1 MTQFDP
7 YQLQDPNYT
16 PPIEDVRVGFG
27 PRFGAFII
35 DALITMAIAVIVAM
49 IFMSLGLKPSLYG
62 EEELDQM
69 LSVYKMF
76 GIGGSEMS
84 MIMDFVG
91 TIAVASIVVAFAYSL
106 IELMW
111 GTSPGKMTLGLQ
123 IARPDGTRGDL
134 SLYAKR
140 WAVKHIKEILQFASF
155 IGTIAIL
162 QTIGGVLGFVIF
174 IGYFFVF
181 SDARM
186 TLHDRIAQSAVFRKR
201 DIKG

>member
-1 MTQFDP
+1 MTQYDP

-35 DALITMAIAVIVAM
+35 DALIAIAISVIVAM
-49 IFMSLGLKPSLYG
+49 VFMSLGVKTSVYG
-62 EEELDQM
+62 EKEIDQILSM
-69 LSVYKMF
+69 LKFF
-76 GIGGSEMS
+76 GLGASEKSMLKEFFGSS
-84 MIMDFVG
+84 K
-91 TIAVASIVVAFAYSL
+91 VAGIVVAFAYSL

-123 IARPDGTRGDL
+123 IARLDGVRGDL

-140 WAVKHIKEILQFASF
+140 WAVRHTMDILHFAAF
-155 IGTIAIL
+155 IGAIEAL
-162 QTIGGVLGFVIF
+162 ETIGSILGFVIF
-174 IGYFFVF
+174 IGFFFVF
-181 SDARM
+181 SDSRM

>member
-1 MTQFDP
+1 MTQYDP
-7 YQLQDPNYT
+7 YQLQDPNYV

-27 PRFGAFII
+27 PRFGAFLI
-35 DALITMAIAVIVAM
+35 DALASIAIAVIVAM
-49 IFMSLGLKPSLYG
+49 IFMTMGLKPSIFG
-62 EEELDQM
+62 EEDLDQI
-69 LSVYKMF
+69 LSVYKML

-84 MIMDFVG
+84 MIMDFFG
-91 TIAVASIVVAFAYSL
+91 TIVVASIVVAFAYSL

-123 IARPDGTRGDL
+123 IARSDGTRGDL

-140 WAVKHIKEILQFASF
+140 WAVKHIKDILQFAAF
-155 IGTIAIL
+155 IGTIQVL
-162 QTIGGVLGFVIF
+162 ETIGGVLGFVIF
-174 IGYFFVF
+174 IGFFFVF
-181 SDARM
+181 SDSRM